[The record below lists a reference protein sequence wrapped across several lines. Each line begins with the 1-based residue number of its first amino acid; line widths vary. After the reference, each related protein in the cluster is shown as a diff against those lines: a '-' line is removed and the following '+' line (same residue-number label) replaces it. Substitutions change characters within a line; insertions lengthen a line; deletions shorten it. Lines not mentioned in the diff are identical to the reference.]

1 MRVCVCWVLAADSGP
16 AELRFGSVGTLNG
29 RSLDLVVVAQ
39 PGTYSSDGSGCSGQ
53 FGKISM
59 NVGSEATFEM
69 SFRDSDTD
77 AIVTLPSFYFS
88 FFDLECARNE

>member
-1 MRVCVCWVLAADSGP
+1 
-16 AELRFGSVGTLNG
+16 
-29 RSLDLVVVAQ
+29 
-39 PGTYSSDGSGCSGQ
+39 
-53 FGKISM
+53 M
-59 NVGSEATFEM
+59 NRAFLERCNEVEATFEM